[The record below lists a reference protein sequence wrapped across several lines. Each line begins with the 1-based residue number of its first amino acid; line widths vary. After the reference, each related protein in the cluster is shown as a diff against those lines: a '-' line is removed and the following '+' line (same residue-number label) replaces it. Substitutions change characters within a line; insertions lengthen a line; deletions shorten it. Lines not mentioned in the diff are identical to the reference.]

1 MAFILVKVEAKTI
14 AKTLQDVVFVAL
26 VDTHPDQLL
35 VVVAETIA
43 DALTRVWVEA
53 PVKKEADTLADVKA

>member
-1 MAFILVKVEAKTI
+1 M
-14 AKTLQDVVFVAL
+14 VVVAL

-43 DALTRVWVEA
+43 DALTRVWV
-53 PVKKEADTLADVKA
+53 